1 MFSFFL
7 NNQPKTTITDND
19 IKNKTLDEIDTLIK
33 NPKNEFKLSKILLHD
48 AYEKNDISR
57 LEYLIDNFKLELPTN
72 GNYHIDKAIE
82 EGNMTMT
89 QFLVNKLNCQPSLYS
104 KQMATIN
111 GHTSLVNWVDTY
123 TMQRNDISIASVHR
137 RFNKLS
143 NTFIWSECIPLQ
155 YQYSN

>member
-7 NNQPKTTITDND
+7 NNQPKTTIMDND
-19 IKNKTLDEIDTLIK
+19 IKDKTLDEIDTLIK

-48 AYEKNDISR
+48 VYEKNDINT
-57 LEYLIDNFKLELPTN
+57 LEYLIDNFKLELPAN

-82 EGNMTMT
+82 EGNITMAK
-89 QFLVNKLNCQPSLYS
+89 FLVSKLNCQPSLYA

-111 GHTSLVNWVDTY
+111 GHTSLVTWIDTH
-123 TMQRNDISIASVHR
+123 TTQRNDIGIANVHR
-137 RFNKLS
+137 RFDKLS
-143 NTFIWSECIPLQ
+143 RRFTWSDCIPIE